1 MKADA
6 RTCDLNM
13 WHRILGNC
21 NKRDVVNLEKV
32 VTGMKI
38 EGATQFKNETCET
51 CILGKSLRDF
61 NRNPDERATK
71 PMEFAHA
78 DLRGPITPVARDG
91 FRYVLGFV
99 DMTIQTRRL
108 HTC

>member
-6 RTCDLNM
+6 RTCDLNT
-13 WHRILGNC
+13 WHRILGHC

-38 EGATQFKNETCET
+38 EGATQCKNETCE
-51 CILGKSLRDF
+51 ISIF

-71 PMEFAHA
+71 PM
-78 DLRGPITPVARDG
+78 
-91 FRYVLGFV
+91 
-99 DMTIQTRRL
+99 
-108 HTC
+108 